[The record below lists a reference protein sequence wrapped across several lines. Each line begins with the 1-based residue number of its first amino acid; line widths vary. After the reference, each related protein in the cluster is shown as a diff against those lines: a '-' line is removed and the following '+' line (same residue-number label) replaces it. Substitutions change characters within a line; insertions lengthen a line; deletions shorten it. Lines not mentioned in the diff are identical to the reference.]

1 MNPIPAITPELV
13 AELELLAGYN
23 LANIGEGLKVHHNAQ
38 PAMREAAERLHAKG
52 LLTKSDGG
60 YLTDGGIEAAEHVQT
75 ALAILA
81 GT

>member
-13 AELELLAGYN
+13 AELELLASYN

-38 PAMREAAERLHAKG
+38 PAMREAVERLHAKG
-52 LLTKSDGG
+52 LLTEADGG

-75 ALAILA
+75 ALGILA
-81 GT
+81 GP